1 MQSLK
6 GKTQRIPITQ
16 LQPGMY
22 LVGVDRSWL
31 STPFFSHK
39 RLIKS
44 EKEISQLKECGV
56 REVIIDLARGRGTD
70 GGSDDTHVEWTS
82 SAPTENLETFEV
94 QDDELA
100 QDSKEQGGHPR
111 IEDPLSQAPAA
122 GEDPFPSDP
131 SSHTQEVLPSP
142 VSPPWS
148 GPTNGPADPSKLNE
162 PEVDQTQLT
171 NARVILNEG
180 VIAVEALFEG
190 VKTGAPIDAIETRR
204 VVTSLLSQVLGCS
217 TPLFH
222 HLRLQ
227 ALRQFERSIY
237 QHVVDVCVMALVLGV
252 ESDMDRPSLE
262 ELGIGALLHDIGYL
276 RLPRNMLRKR
286 IPYTQQELR
295 VKARHPELGRAIL
308 SESPDLPDTVCQI
321 VLEHHERPDGSGYP
335 QGLKG
340 SQVSHGARIVGIVDY
355 YDTMVSAGEGQP
367 PIPPAHGVRE
377 LYQLGRQ
384 ERFFPSLVEQL
395 IRIIGVY
402 PVGSFVEL
410 NTGERGVVVGE
421 NLENETKPILRI
433 ILDQQKSTHYLLDL
447 SQPGI
452 DPPRRITRI
461 LDLVKENIRLVA
473 YLEP

>member
-6 GKTQRIPITQ
+6 GKTQRIPINQ

-22 LVGVDRSWL
+22 LVSIDRSWL
-31 STPFFSHK
+31 NSPFFSHK
-39 RLIKS
+39 RLIRS
-44 EKEISQLKECGV
+44 EKEIIQLRECGV
-56 REVIIDLARGRGTD
+56 REVIIDPTRGRGTD
-70 GGSDDTHVEWTS
+70 SDSEDTQVDGES

-100 QDSKEQGGHPR
+100 QDCKEQGGHSL
-111 IEDPLSQAPAA
+111 IEDPLPQAPDAV
-122 GEDPFPSDP
+122 EDPFPSEP
-131 SSHTQEVLPSP
+131 SSHTQEVSHSP
-142 VSPPWS
+142 DSPLCS
-148 GPTNGPADPSKLNE
+148 APTNGPADLSRLNE
-162 PEVDQTQLT
+162 PEVGQKQLT

-217 TPLFH
+217 TALFH

-227 ALRQFERSIY
+227 ALRQFERSVY

-262 ELGIGALLHDIGYL
+262 ELGIGALLHDIGYM
-276 RLPRNMLRKR
+276 RLPRNLLLKR
-286 IPYTQQELR
+286 IPYTYREQK
-295 VKARHPELGRAIL
+295 VMARHPELGKAIL
-308 SESPDLPDTVCQI
+308 SESPDLPDTVRQI
-321 VLEHHERPDGSGYP
+321 VLEHHEHYDGSGYP

-340 SQVSHGARIVGIVDY
+340 SQVSSGSRIVAIVNY
-355 YDTMVSAGEGQP
+355 YDSLVNERGGQP
-367 PIPPAHGVRE
+367 PLPPAHAVRE
-377 LYQLGRQ
+377 LYRLGQ
-384 ERFFPSLVEQL
+384 QQQYDPTFVERL
-395 IRIIGVY
+395 IGLIGVY

-421 NLENETKPILRI
+421 NLENKTKPILRI
-433 ILDQQKSTHYLLDL
+433 ILDQKKNTHYLLDL
-447 SQPGI
+447 SRLRI

-461 LDLVKENIRLVA
+461 LDPVKENIQLVD
-473 YLEP
+473 YLDP